1 MGLKGG
7 RGSSLLGSLTLRK
20 EVRDGDVTHQGLR
33 GQQLGGHPSSAHGD
47 QGTGRLWAEGE
58 RERCS
63 ERSGPGPTHN
73 ADTPTTRQLLQ
84 DKQTETCTLIH
95 SEGTW
100 GTYGFHGTLQIL
112 QEAVVMS
119 RVQ

>member
-1 MGLKGG
+1 MIEASGFPAMFHRVLMTPTGLP
-7 RGSSLLGSLTLRK
+7 RMEK
-20 EVRDGDVTHQGLR
+20 ETKKEIE
-33 GQQLGGHPSSAHGD
+33 
-47 QGTGRLWAEGE
+47 AEGE